1 MTRLFTILALL
12 LGASRAW
19 SEIDARQALHKA
31 IVFHREAKDLS
42 FRFRADIYTAALD
55 KNDSYEGRLLLM
67 DSTRFRLEI
76 PGGTYVSD
84 GVTYWEYHPQT
95 KQVVIRSSKDMQ
107 DKPLPG
113 EVLLRFLDSNPISV
127 GKTVSGGK
135 EFLDLRLDPA
145 RAMKNLD
152 SLDVLLDKGD
162 YSLHRIASRD
172 VSGNLAE
179 YTLLSV
185 KRNSGL
191 KEKEFSFAIP
201 KGADVVDM
209 R

>member
-1 MTRLFTILALL
+1 MTRLLKFLIPFLSVALTH
-12 LGASRAW
+12 A
-19 SEIDARQALHKA
+19 EIDAKLALRKA
-31 IVFHREAKDLS
+31 VAFHREAKDLS
-42 FRFRADIYTAALD
+42 FRFRADVYTAALD

-84 GVTYWEYHPQT
+84 GTTYWEYHPQT
-95 KQVVIRSSKDMQ
+95 KQVVIRSANDMK

-113 EVLLRFLDSNPISV
+113 EVLLRFLDSDPMSA
-127 GKTVSGGK
+127 GKAVSGGK
-135 EFLDLRLDPA
+135 EYLDLRLDPA

-162 YSLHRIASRD
+162 YSLHRVSSRD
-172 VSGNLAE
+172 VSGNQAE

-185 KRNSGL
+185 KRNGGL
-191 KEKEFSFAIP
+191 KQKDFAFAIP

>member
-1 MTRLFTILALL
+1 MMCAFALAPMI
-12 LGASRAW
+12 AFAQ
-19 SEIDARQALHKA
+19 IDAKQALRKA

-42 FRFRADIYTAALD
+42 FRFRADVYTAALD
-55 KNDSYEGRLLLM
+55 KNDSYEGKLLLK

-84 GVTYWEYHPQT
+84 GATFWEYHPQT
-95 KQVVIRSSKDMQ
+95 KQVVIRSAKDMQ

-113 EVLLRFLDSNPISV
+113 EVLLRFLDSEPVSA
-127 GKTVSGGK
+127 GKAVSGGK
-135 EFLDLRLDPA
+135 EFLDLRLDPSK
-145 RAMKNLD
+145 AMKNLD
-152 SLDVLLDKGD
+152 SLDVLLDERD

-179 YTLLSV
+179 YTLVSV
-185 KRNSGL
+185 KRNKGL
-191 KEKEFSFAIP
+191 KPKEFTFAIP
-201 KGADVVDM
+201 KGTDVVDM